1 MTSGKGISQPGS
13 NCWLWI
19 NSPVKTE
26 ARANTP
32 AMQKVR
38 RLFVLDFIM
47 RKLLAVRVENSTR
60 ERLLRKRAKLIA
72 MAF

>member
-1 MTSGKGISQPGS
+1 M
-13 NCWLWI
+13 
-19 NSPVKTE
+19 KTE

-60 ERLLRKRAKLIA
+60 ERPLRKRAKLIA